1 MELGVIEKIKKLILE
16 DIKKNNKRKNEK
28 FNLKEFLSSNKT
40 LTIIIVGVFILGTL
54 LMNACIGSLGTL
66 TSFSA
71 DELSNFSVFKSIFN
85 ITYIF
90 KYPLVYFIL
99 YILLVIPI
107 VKLVFNIKKSFDD
120 LKDGQKGTSRF
131 TTLEEIK
138 EQYKEIPE
146 KDETYEGG
154 GGVPISRHGDKVY
167 IDTSP
172 VNNLIIGT
180 TRSGKGEMI
189 VVPIIDVYSRAEKKA
204 SIIANDPKGELIAMS
219 KETLEQRGYRVE
231 CLNLLNPLKSI
242 SYNPLQLII
251 DAYHNG
257 DIDEAQGLCK
267 TLTYSLYYNPSAK
280 DPFWQNSAMS
290 LVNGLILAII
300 DECDKKCKIIG
311 DEIIQYEKKNISLE
325 EKLIKLTEDNE
336 IKETKENIDKN
347 NLAIEFLEK
356 QKEKELGKITLYTVA
371 NMLSELGGKDIQVME
386 EGKDGNPK
394 AKTVNALDNY
404 FQNLPMQSVAKM
416 QYATSKFADGSARG
430 SIFAVAM
437 DELSRF
443 TMNSVAKMT
452 SRNTINLREIG
463 FNRCVT
469 KKVKVIVKEKLKDNK
484 DIIINKVENF
494 ERKNYFT
501 GIGEVEIRQ
510 GFEFDDEMF
519 LEGVRAFGCEGEEI
533 KSKIQVDSL
542 DIDTDEIGEYE
553 LIYSVTDDTYDNK
566 PVALFLVTPDYD
578 GSNHVLSSIFVRQL
592 YYVLAKEASLSDTG
606 KCEREVIFD
615 LDEFENMPAI
625 EGFANIVTVCLGRGI
640 RFNIVIQALSQLKKL
655 YGEDDKTIIGNCGNI
670 IYILTNDTETAEEIS
685 KSLGEMTIVTESRS
699 GEVLD
704 TTKNRTESV
713 DSRRLLMPD
722 ELKAFREGEMV
733 VIRVI
738 KRQDLNRN
746 RIVPHPIFNRDE
758 TAIKY
763 RWEYLDKDFDNSK
776 VFKRVKIKSKH
787 RNLNLNDL
795 IIDFEETEEKYRIRL
810 NDEVMRYVL
819 TQAGVENIEKEIQE
833 NNENNEVSEEDIVLE
848 NKVVEKEI
856 SEDKKDIK
864 IRDFLNDDEMEN
876 FMVLYRRFQK
886 SFKKLTKLNSNVTFR
901 NVEEEF
907 KDHYSDDV
915 RNYLK
920 ELEEKLNNR
929 VVI

>member
-1 MELGVIEKIKKLILE
+1 
-16 DIKKNNKRKNEK
+16 
-28 FNLKEFLSSNKT
+28 
-40 LTIIIVGVFILGTL
+40 
-54 LMNACIGSLGTL
+54 
-66 TSFSA
+66 
-71 DELSNFSVFKSIFN
+71 
-85 ITYIF
+85 
-90 KYPLVYFIL
+90 
-99 YILLVIPI
+99 
-107 VKLVFNIKKSFDD
+107 
-120 LKDGQKGTSRF
+120 
-131 TTLEEIK
+131 
-138 EQYKEIPE
+138 
-146 KDETYEGG
+146 
-154 GGVPISRHGDKVY
+154 
-167 IDTSP
+167 
-172 VNNLIIGT
+172 
-180 TRSGKGEMI
+180 
-189 VVPIIDVYSRAEKKA
+189 
-204 SIIANDPKGELIAMS
+204 
-219 KETLEQRGYRVE
+219 
-231 CLNLLNPLKSI
+231 
-242 SYNPLQLII
+242 
-251 DAYHNG
+251 
-257 DIDEAQGLCK
+257 
-267 TLTYSLYYNPSAK
+267 
-280 DPFWQNSAMS
+280 
-290 LVNGLILAII
+290 
-300 DECDKKCKIIG
+300 
-311 DEIIQYEKKNISLE
+311 
-325 EKLIKLTEDNE
+325 
-336 IKETKENIDKN
+336 
-347 NLAIEFLEK
+347 
-356 QKEKELGKITLYTVA
+356 
-371 NMLSELGGKDIQVME
+371 
-386 EGKDGNPK
+386 
-394 AKTVNALDNY
+394 
-404 FQNLPMQSVAKM
+404 
-416 QYATSKFADGSARG
+416 
-430 SIFAVAM
+430 
-437 DELSRF
+437 
-443 TMNSVAKMT
+443 
-452 SRNTINLREIG
+452 RNTINLREIG

-501 GIGEVEIRQ
+501 GIGEVEIKQ

-519 LEGVRAFGCEGEEI
+519 LEGVKAFGCEGEEI

-553 LIYSVTDDTYDNK
+553 LIYSVIDDTYDNK

-615 LDEFENMPAI
+615 LDEFGNMPAI